1 MKARCPNCWTIF
13 RATQEQL
20 SARAGKVRCGQ
31 CHEVFNALGNLL
43 DEDNGD
49 SSVSRNPETRTSESL
64 KEPVPLPQPE
74 FQPELQLTE
83 TPEESALAAGFD
95 LPVENEASE
104 ESEDTEGE
112 MPLFPEKTPDS
123 FQDGVSAPIAE
134 TGEGKGEKR
143 NGRTDEIRDVLLE
156 GISSPRDTPQTA
168 GLPELSP
175 PESPDDAPSVVERA
189 GGGENGRDKPAADNP
204 PDGVLQPRELAG
216 ILADATLAES
226 FLARSFGYS
235 SGANRPFKWA
245 GISLG
250 ALLLF
255 QVIGHFRGEI
265 ALSVPLFRPPLEFLS
280 GAFGA
285 RIPLPRHARMIDLE
299 VSDIQKDPEHG
310 LLILEALLR
319 NRANY
324 GQAYPSL
331 ELSLTNAND
340 EVVVR
345 CVFEPSEYLPLKLSL
360 MQPFAANA
368 DINIR
373 LWIEVQDAL
382 PVGYR
387 LDVIYP

>member
-20 SARAGKVRCGQ
+20 SARGGKVRCGQ

-43 DEDNGD
+43 DEDGEG
-49 SSVSRNPETRTSESL
+49 SPVSQNPQTRESESL
-64 KEPVPLPQPE
+64 RDSVSSPLPE
-74 FQPELQLTE
+74 FQPELPLTAPE
-83 TPEESALAAGFD
+83 GFTPDAEFD
-95 LPVENEASE
+95 LPAEDEAT
-104 ESEDTEGE
+104 ESEDTESE
-112 MPLFPEKTPDS
+112 MPMFSETDPL
-123 FQDGVSAPIAE
+123 QDDVSAPIVE
-134 TGEGKGEKR
+134 TGEENGEKT
-143 NGRTDEIRDVLLE
+143 GEIRDVLLE
-156 GISSPRDTPQTA
+156 GIPSPARDTPRTA
-168 GLPELSP
+168 GRFEPSP
-175 PESPDDAPSVVERA
+175 TDGAAGVVERES
-189 GGGENGRDKPAADNP
+189 GGKGGRDEPAAVDL
-204 PDGVLQPRELAG
+204 PDGSGRPEDLAG

-235 SGANRPFKWA
+235 DAANRPFKWA
-245 GISLG
+245 GICLG

-265 ALSVPLFRPPLEFLS
+265 VLSVPFLRPPLEFLS
-280 GAFGA
+280 GVFGA
-285 RIPLPRHARMIDLE
+285 RVPLPRHARMIDLE
-299 VSDIQKDPEHG
+299 VSDIQKDTEHG
-310 LLILEALLR
+310 LFILEALLR

-345 CVFEPSEYLPLKLSL
+345 RIFEPSEYLPLKLSL

-373 LWIEVQDAL
+373 LWIEVQDVL